1 MLDLSIV
8 IVNYNNRGLL
18 RQCLKSVFINLKD
31 SNCTYKIVMVDNNS
45 SDGSV
50 PLVRDEYPSVRLIP
64 LENNLGYAK
73 GVNIGIKS
81 LESKY
86 YLVLNMDTTIVQEH
100 AIEDMIKFMDDK
112 NNSNVGLA
120 GPKLINPNGTTQV
133 SCCIFPKF
141 MYPIYRR
148 TFLRKMPFPKK
159 AIHKYLMFDWDHN
172 DSREV
177 DWVIGTGMIVR
188 NNAIKQVGLMD
199 ERFFMYF
206 EDVDWCR
213 RFWENDWKVKYMHNI
228 QIVHYHSRGSAT
240 KRGLPSIF
248 MNKLTR
254 VHISS
259 WIKYFMKYLGKE
271 KPNVKQKNK

>member
-18 RQCLKSVFINLKD
+18 RQCLRSLLDNLNDTKY
-31 SNCTYKIVMVDNNS
+31 NYKIVMIDNNS

-50 PLVRDEYPSVRLIP
+50 EMVREEFSSVRLIP

-73 GVNIGIKS
+73 GANLGIKS
-81 LESKY
+81 LVAKY
-86 YLVLNMDTTIVQEH
+86 YLVLNMDTTIVQEN
-100 AIEDMIKFMDDK
+100 AIEDMIKFMDENPD
-112 NNSNVGLA
+112 VGLA

-133 SCCIFPKF
+133 SSCIFPKF

-148 TFLRKMPFPKK
+148 TFLKKMPLAKK

-172 DSREV
+172 DSRSV

-188 NNAIKQVGLMD
+188 DTAIKQVGLMD

-213 RFWENDWKVKYMHNI
+213 RFWENDWKVKYIHDI

-240 KRGLPSIF
+240 KSGLPSIF

-259 WIKYFMKYLGKE
+259 WLKYFTKYLGKE
-271 KPNVKQKNK
+271 KPNVKQ